1 MLQFQQ
7 AGQVPTYLETKIEQ
21 IRQICEFGNF
31 NPFQNGKWKK
41 VKGLKNAFSYWLTAN
56 HRILFIADEL
66 FFVSDHD
73 RYERKIE
80 NIKKVGGYV

>member
-1 MLQFQQ
+1 
-7 AGQVPTYLETKIEQ
+7 
-21 IRQICEFGNF
+21 
-31 NPFQNGKWKK
+31 

-56 HRILFIADEL
+56 YRILFIVGTL

-80 NIKKVGGYV
+80 TIKKMGCYA

>member
-7 AGQVPTYLETKIEQ
+7 AGQVPTYLHTKIESL
-21 IRQICEFGNF
+21 RQDCEFGHF
-31 NPFQNGKWKK
+31 NPFPKWKK
-41 VKGLKNAFSYWLTAN
+41 VKGLSNAFSYWLTAN
-56 HRILFIADEL
+56 HRILFIVGKL

-80 NIKKVGGYV
+80 NIKKIGGCV